1 MSIKSLSPLLLAVL
15 LGTGLYGCDATDGPA
30 EEAGE
35 DVDNAL
41 ERGGE
46 KIERAGD
53 KVEDATDR

>member
-1 MSIKSLSPLLLAVL
+1 MLIKTLSPLLLAAF

-35 DVDNAL
+35 DMDRAL
-41 ERGGE
+41 ERSGE
-46 KIERAGD
+46 EVEQAGD